1 MDDLSGTAW
10 PGALDL
16 IIGATIALSL
26 GFGVVRGLL
35 REVFSLISWVT
46 AFWLAYLY
54 GSTVAQ
60 RIDPVLQSPPL
71 SEAAGAVLVF
81 IIVLVGLLLLASLIR
96 RIFHATGLTG
106 MDRAFGA
113 LFGTVRALVIIA
125 AFLVLARS
133 TAALEQDWYNAS
145 LLVPYFDP
153 VVDLVSRK
161 LTQPLMETIGAQ
173 ALDSGVLGVGGATD

>member
-1 MDDLSGTAW
+1 MDELSRVPW

-16 IIGATIALSL
+16 IIGAMMVLSL
-26 GFGVVRGLL
+26 GFGLVRGLL
-35 REVFSLISWVT
+35 REVLSLISWV
-46 AFWLAYLY
+46 AALWLAYLY
-54 GSTVAQ
+54 GSAVAH

-81 IIVLVGLLLLASLIR
+81 IVVLVGLLLLASLIR

-113 LFGTVRALVIIA
+113 LFGTVRALVIITA
-125 AFLVLARS
+125 LLVLARS

-153 VVDLVSRK
+153 VVDLASRK
-161 LTQPLMETIGAQ
+161 LTQPLMATIGAQ
-173 ALDSGVLGVGGATD
+173 ALDSGVLGIGGATD